1 MTDSSP
7 DPTPPPISAS
17 APSPAPPAASAPR
30 HGLSRVV
37 TLLAVIIVAAAA
49 GGYWYWQNGRSTEP
63 AQAATPPA
71 PPAVTVAS
79 PLHQEIVEWDEFT
92 GQFAAVE
99 YVEIRARVSGY
110 LDEIHFTDGQIVNKG
125 DLLFVID
132 PRPYQIAL
140 DSAKAQLG
148 EATARLDLANRQLAR
163 AGALR
168 KSDFVAASTYD
179 ERAQDVA
186 SATAAV
192 ETAKAAINAA
202 ELDLEFTH
210 VTTPVTGRVGRH
222 EVSLGNLI
230 SGGSTGGSI
239 GNTTLLTTIVSLDP
253 IYLNFDV
260 SESDLLAYQ
269 RAVAG
274 GRLKSPRDQPIGV
287 FAHLPDEAKWS
298 LEGRLD
304 FLSNQ
309 VDRSTGTIRARATF
323 PNPGYLITPG
333 EFGRVRIPAS
343 EPYQAILIPDE
354 AIVTD
359 QSRKLVLT
367 VGADGTVVP
376 KVVRPGP
383 KYDPLGL
390 RIVREGLDPSDKIII
405 NGLMR
410 ARPGAKVT
418 PTPGT
423 IQPQPQS

>member
-1 MTDSSP
+1 MTDSPP
-7 DPTPPPISAS
+7 DSTPPPIPA
-17 APSPAPPAASAPR
+17 PAPPAAATPR
-30 HGLSRVV
+30 HGLSRIAAI
-37 TLLAVIIVAAAA
+37 LAVVIVVAAA
-49 GGYWYWQNGRSTEP
+49 GGYWYWQNGQPTEP
-63 AQAATPPA
+63 AQAATAPP

-92 GQFAAVE
+92 GQFAAVD

-110 LDEIHFTDGQIVNKG
+110 LDEIHFTDGQIVSKG

-140 DSAKAQLG
+140 DSARAQLG
-148 EATARLDLANRQLAR
+148 EASARLDLANRQLSR
-163 AGALR
+163 AASLR
-168 KSDFVAASTYD
+168 KSDYVAASTYD

-202 ELDLEFTH
+202 ELDLDFTH
-210 VTTPVTGRVGRH
+210 VTAPLTGRVGRH

-230 SGGSTGGSI
+230 SGGSNGA
-239 GNTTLLTTIVSLDP
+239 TTLLTTIVSLDP

-269 RAVAG
+269 RAVAS

-287 FAHLPDEAKWS
+287 FAHLPDETNWS
-298 LEGRLD
+298 LQGRLD

-309 VDRSTGTIRARATF
+309 VDRTTGTIRARATF

-333 EFGRVRIPAS
+333 QFGRVRIPAS
-343 EPYQAILIPDE
+343 EPYQAILIPDD
-354 AIVTD
+354 ALVTD

-367 VGADGTVVP
+367 VDADGTVVP

-390 RIVREGLDPSDKIII
+390 RIVRDGLDPSDRIII

>member
-1 MTDSSP
+1 MSDG
-7 DPTPPPISAS
+7 SA
-17 APSPAPPAASAPR
+17 APSQPSAASPAASPAAPPAR
-30 HGLSRVV
+30 LGGRRTV
-37 TLLAVIIVAAAA
+37 TIVAIAIIAAA
-49 GGYWYWQNGRSTEP
+49 ILGGIWYWKNGQPTEP
-63 AQAATPPA
+63 AQAAAPPA
-71 PPAVTVAS
+71 PPAVTVAT
-79 PLHQEIVEWDEFT
+79 PIQKEIVEWDEFT
-92 GQFAAVE
+92 GQFAAVD

-148 EATARLDLANRQLAR
+148 EASARLDLATRQLAR
-163 AGALR
+163 AASLR
-168 KSDFVAASTYD
+168 KSDYVAASTYD

-192 ETAKAAINAA
+192 ETAKAAINSA

-210 VTTPVTGRVGRH
+210 VTAPLTGRVGRH

-230 SGGSTGGSI
+230 SGGATGGSI

-260 SESDLLAYQ
+260 SESDLLSYQ
-269 RAVAG
+269 RAVAS

-287 FAHLPDEAKWS
+287 FAHLPDEQKWS

-304 FLSNQ
+304 FISNQ

-333 EFGRVRIPAS
+333 QFGRVRIPAS
-343 EPYQAILIPDE
+343 EPYQAILIPDD
-354 AIVTD
+354 ALVTD

-367 VGADGTVVP
+367 IGPDNTVVP

-390 RIVREGLDPSDKIII
+390 RIVREGLTPSDKIII
-405 NGLMR
+405 NGLLR

-423 IQPQPQS
+423 IQPEPQS